1 MRKKIFLTLAF
12 ASLLT
17 SFCFIG
23 ESYAKYVSSV
33 DNIATMSVARWRI
46 LVNNNDILNGNSASQ
61 VITPTFIENDHIS
74 SDVIAPTSNGYFD
87 LIIDATE
94 ADVSF
99 NYKISLNVN
108 EDSAVKDLVIKGYS
122 LNNGEI
128 IEVTDPSYVISNDIY
143 YSNENK
149 VNTIRV
155 YIEWDDSDT
164 ATMDNQADTQAANKD
179 AKIDV
184 SLKFIQL
191 AN

>member
-12 ASLLT
+12 ISLLT

-46 LVNNNDILNGNSASQ
+46 LVNNTDILDENSASQ

-87 LIIDATE
+87 LIIDATA

-99 NYKISLNVN
+99 NYQISLNVN
-108 EDSAVKDLVIKGYS
+108 ETSAVKDLVIKGYS
-122 LNNGEI
+122 LNDAEM
-128 IEVTDPSYVISNDIY
+128 IEVTDPDYIISNDIY
-143 YSNENK
+143 YSSENK

-155 YIEWDDSDT
+155 YIEWDDSENS
-164 ATMDNQADTQAANKD
+164 TMDNQADTNAANKE

-184 SLKFIQL
+184 HLNFIQL